1 MKISF
6 YFQDDGMLIP
16 NEYKKKTEN
25 NYKKAVIH
33 IVFWLEIIITEHI
46 YILRQQVSPFHERAF
61 QIYPY
66 YLFTEDIDR
75 NSILFPARPVLQR

>member
-1 MKISF
+1 MKIAF

-33 IVFWLEIIITEHI
+33 IVYWLEKIITEHI

-61 QIYPY
+61 QVSISIT
-66 YLFTEDIDR
+66 TENLPLLPFYR
-75 NSILFPARPVLQR
+75 RH